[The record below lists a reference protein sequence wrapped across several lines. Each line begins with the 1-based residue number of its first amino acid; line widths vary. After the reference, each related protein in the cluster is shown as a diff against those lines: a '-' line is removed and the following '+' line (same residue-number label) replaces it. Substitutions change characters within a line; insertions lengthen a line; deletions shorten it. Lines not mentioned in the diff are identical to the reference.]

1 MLMMLAC
8 MTRRAS
14 QVWMLV
20 VLLCAGAF
28 GRRKQLDVN
37 AFDGWRL
44 TWVRQSHG
52 TDAVSG
58 LRKLQRI

>member
-20 VLLCAGAF
+20 VLLCDGAF
-28 GRRKQLDVN
+28 GRRKQLDAHVY
-37 AFDGWRL
+37 AAV
-44 TWVRQSHG
+44 TWH
-52 TDAVSG
+52 
-58 LRKLQRI
+58 